1 VKDVA
6 VSLVVAC
13 GGGIFTTTVVTDKL
27 KEILKKNKIS
37 STISPHKI
45 TEIPGI
51 TGADLIIVTGKTS
64 ATNNAG
70 TPVMLGMSLFTGI
83 GEEEFTKQLL
93 EKIHEIEVR
102 KNGNS

>member
-1 VKDVA
+1 MA

-27 KEILKKNKIS
+27 KEILKKNHVTF
-37 STISPHKI
+37 TISPHKI

-64 ATNNAG
+64 AKNNQG
-70 TPVMLGMSLFTGI
+70 IPVMLGISLFTGM

-93 EKIHEIEVR
+93 EKIKEIEVS
-102 KNGNS
+102 KNVNR